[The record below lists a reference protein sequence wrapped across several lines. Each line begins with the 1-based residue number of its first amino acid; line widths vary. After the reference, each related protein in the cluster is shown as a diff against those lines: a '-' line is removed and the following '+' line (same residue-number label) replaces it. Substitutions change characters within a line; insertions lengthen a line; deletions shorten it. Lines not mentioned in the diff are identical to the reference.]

1 MSPSKTRLFLVLA
14 FCVMAGPL
22 AAQEWPTKVVKFVS
36 PYPPSGSV
44 DPLARIF
51 AAKLGESLHQQ
62 FIVENRTGASGVIGT
77 DYVAKSAP
85 DGYTFVFIFD
95 THAVHKALNPNVTF
109 DPVKDFAP
117 VMIVGTAP
125 MVVTTGTMKPYKRF
139 GDVLAAAKAKPDTI
153 TMGNVGNGSLAHLT
167 TIVLNQAAG
176 VHIVPV
182 PYKGGGPLSTDLMGG
197 QVELAMASTAAQAQH
212 VRNGKMRALA
222 LTGDKRSHT
231 MPDVPTLKEQRI
243 NLHRHPIAI
252 SNADGVA
259 ILEGEVG
266 DIAAK
271 KLALELAA
279 SVANVRGIVDRLRVA
294 PGERRGDGAIRD
306 SLARM
311 LLEQPEWRNCTIRS
325 HVQEMRNSRTMVLRQ
340 GNHDSVGDIEIAVTD
355 GVITLEGHVISLP
368 HRLYAGVLAWW
379 TPGRRDV
386 VNALELRPRY
396 EERDDE
402 VTEALGLVL
411 EADPAIDASQIRPS
425 CAKWVVTLEGSVP
438 SEEQKRRAELDAWYL
453 SGVERVINKLRI
465 AA

>member
-1 MSPSKTRLFLVLA
+1 MNPRESITRQIHGRLERE
-14 FCVMAGPL
+14 P
-22 AAQEWPTKVVKFVS
+22 
-36 PYPPSGSV
+36 
-44 DPLARIF
+44 
-51 AAKLGESLHQQ
+51 
-62 FIVENRTGASGVIGT
+62 
-77 DYVAKSAP
+77 
-85 DGYTFVFIFD
+85 
-95 THAVHKALNPNVTF
+95 
-109 DPVKDFAP
+109 
-117 VMIVGTAP
+117 
-125 MVVTTGTMKPYKRF
+125 
-139 GDVLAAAKAKPDTI
+139 
-153 TMGNVGNGSLAHLT
+153 
-167 TIVLNQAAG
+167 
-176 VHIVPV
+176 
-182 PYKGGGPLSTDLMGG
+182 
-197 QVELAMASTAAQAQH
+197 
-212 VRNGKMRALA
+212 
-222 LTGDKRSHT
+222 
-231 MPDVPTLKEQRI
+231 RI
-243 NLHRHPIAI
+243 NLYRHPIAI

-453 SGVERVINKLRI
+453 SGVDRVINKLRI